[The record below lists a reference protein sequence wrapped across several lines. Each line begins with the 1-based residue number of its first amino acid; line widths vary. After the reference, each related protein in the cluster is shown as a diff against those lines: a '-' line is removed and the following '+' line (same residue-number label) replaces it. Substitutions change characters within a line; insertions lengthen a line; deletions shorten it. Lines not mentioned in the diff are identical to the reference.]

1 MFLKDKKV
9 ILGVGGGIAVYKA
22 VFLLRLLIKEGAK
35 VKVVMTNSAKQFVS
49 PLTFEVLS
57 GDSVYSE
64 IFPEIPPNPLMK
76 GGVLQIP
83 VSHVEFAKE
92 ADLFVLAPATLNTI
106 SKMAVGICDNAL
118 LATYF
123 SLEQGK
129 PIFICPAMDKD
140 MYLSTA
146 LQANLEV
153 LKSRENIILDSPE
166 GELASG
172 LEGKGRLLEP
182 ENILYEVK
190 KYLSK
195 REINQENREDYPLL
209 GKKVFVTSGPT
220 FESIDPVRVLTNR
233 STGKMGLALALE
245 AYRLGGEVTLI
256 TGPVSQDLSELPF
269 NIKKVGTSEEML
281 KAVQG
286 LNGNFDIGIYSAAVG
301 DFTPV
306 EFSNQK
312 IKKDGEEL
320 TVKFKKTTDIAH
332 EIGKSKKPNQILVGF
347 ALETE
352 NYIENAKRK
361 LEYKNLDLIVVN
373 TEKAISGEN
382 NQITIVDKK
391 GNVEINPEKTKTETA
406 KDIFKRVLEI

>member
-1 MFLKDKKV
+1 MFLKNKKV
-9 ILGVGGGIAVYKA
+9 VLGVSGGIAVYKA

-35 VKVVMTNSAKQFVS
+35 VKVVMTDSAKQFVN

-57 GDSVYSE
+57 GDSVYSK
-64 IFPEIPPNPLMK
+64 IFSSS
-76 GGVLQIP
+76 GDYS
-83 VSHVEFAKE
+83 VSHVEFAKQ
-92 ADLFVLAPATLNTI
+92 ADLFILAPATLNTI
-106 SKMAVGICDNAL
+106 SKMVAGICDNAL

-123 SLEQGK
+123 SLEKGK
-129 PIFICPAMDKD
+129 PVFICPAMDKD
-140 MYLSTA
+140 MYLSEA
-146 LQANLEV
+146 LHSNLDILRSRGNTV
-153 LKSRENIILDSPE
+153 LESPE

-172 LEGKGRLLEP
+172 LQGKGRLLEP

-190 KYLSK
+190 KYLTK
-195 REINQENREDYPLL
+195 REINQENESIYPLL
-209 GKKVFVTSGPT
+209 GKKIFVTSGPT

-269 NIKKVGTSEEML
+269 NIKKVSTSEEML
-281 KAVQG
+281 KAVQS
-286 LNGNFDIGIYSAAVG
+286 LKNEFDVGIYSAAVG
-301 DFTPV
+301 DFTPM

-320 TVKFKKTTDIAH
+320 TIKFKKTTDIAH
-332 EIGKSKKPNQILVGF
+332 EISKSKKPNQILVGF

-382 NQITIVDKK
+382 NQITIVDKN
-391 GNVEINPEKTKTETA
+391 GNVEVNPEKTKTETA
-406 KDIFKRVLEI
+406 KDIFERIVGLV